1 MLIIYIILVLAILY
15 ANYYKSKKSL
25 HMLQQNLYNENNRY
39 IKWLIKNDKQFLGTD
54 LLLAAIVI
62 IGNVLFTIYNLEFI
76 TNILILMMILILVLI
91 GNNWKNNIIRG
102 QNKKKLVVT
111 ARIKRLI
118 FTTIILYAI
127 PIALLFA
134 NYDSQKNIWISLLIM
149 CLMTYLNQFII
160 YIAMIINTP
169 IEKSVYIYYKNKA
182 QAKLKSMNNLKIIGI
197 TGSYGKTSSK
207 NILSS
212 ILNTKYNALPT
223 PKNLNTYNGLIMTV
237 NNHLDKFTDIFIA
250 EMGAYVKG
258 EIAGLCKLVKPKY
271 GILTTIGTAHLESF
285 GSEENIIKGKFEL
298 IESLPSDGFAIL
310 NGDDPK
316 QVNYKLKNKVKTI
329 WIGIDNHN
337 VDVLAKNIKYSA
349 KGTTFDVVFKGD
361 KKSYHFETKLLGN
374 HNVYNILDGIACGKE
389 FDIPIEDLIQAVKG
403 VQPVEHRLELKKLG
417 NFYQIDD
424 AYNSNPIGAERA
436 CQVLKMLPGLKVVV
450 TPGMIELGKKEEE
463 YNKKFGEQIAEVAD
477 YAILI
482 GENQTKPIKEGL
494 LAKKFDK
501 EKIIVF
507 NDVRESFPFISNLAI
522 NNEVYALFE
531 NDLPD
536 TYNEK

>member
-1 MLIIYIILVLAILY
+1 MLILYIIFLVSFFY
-15 ANYYKSKKSL
+15 ANYYKSQKSL

-39 IKWLIKNDKQFLGTD
+39 IKWLIKNDKQFLGID
-54 LLLAAIVI
+54 LFLAAAVI
-62 IGNVLFTIYNLEFI
+62 IGNVLFIIYKLEFI
-76 TNILILMMILILVLI
+76 TNILFLIMILLLILI
-91 GNNWKNNIIRG
+91 GNDWKKNIMLG

-118 FTTIILYAI
+118 VTIVILYLI
-127 PIALLFA
+127 PIIIYLLT
-134 NYDSQKNIWISLLIM
+134 KNIWLSVLIIG
-149 CLMTYLNQFII
+149 LMTYLNQFVIFV
-160 YIAMIINTP
+160 AMIINTP
-169 IEKSVYIYYKNKA
+169 IEKGVYTYYKTKA
-182 QAKLKSMNNLKIIGI
+182 QNKLKSMTNLKIIGI

-207 NILSS
+207 NILSA
-212 ILNTKYNALPT
+212 ILNIKYNALPT
-223 PKNLNTYNGLIMTV
+223 PRNLNTYNGLIMTV

-258 EIAGLCKLVKPKY
+258 EIAGLCKLIKPKY

-285 GSEENIIKGKFEL
+285 GSEENITTGKFEL

-329 WIGIDNHN
+329 WIGIDNHD
-337 VDVLAKNIKYSA
+337 VDVYAKNIKCSR
-349 KGTTFDVVFKGD
+349 KGTSFDVVFKGD

-389 FDIPIEDLIQAVKG
+389 FGISIEDLIEAVKG
-403 VQPVEHRLELKKLG
+403 VSPVEHRLELKKLG

-424 AYNSNPIGAERA
+424 AYNSNPIGAQRA
-436 CQVLKMLPGLKVVV
+436 CQVLKMMPGTKIVV
-450 TPGMIELGKKEEE
+450 TPGMIELGDKEIE
-463 YNKKFGEQIAEVAD
+463 YNKEFGKQIADVAD
-477 YAILI
+477 YVILI

-494 LAKKFDK
+494 LDKGFDK
-501 EKIIVF
+501 DQIIIF
-507 NDVRESFPFISNLAI
+507 NDVREAYPFISNLATKE
-522 NNEVYALFE
+522 EVYALFE